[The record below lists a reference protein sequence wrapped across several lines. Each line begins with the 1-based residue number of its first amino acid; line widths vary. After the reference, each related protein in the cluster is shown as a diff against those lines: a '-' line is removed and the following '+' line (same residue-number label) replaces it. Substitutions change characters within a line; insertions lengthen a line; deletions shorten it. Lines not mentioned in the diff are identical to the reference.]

1 MLISHDAHG
10 AVLAALSG
18 HAPGSIVST
27 HELLARVRVLC
38 DEHGQTDEDLLK
50 MIVREAT
57 GRTMIIHFDHRAP
70 RAAA

>member
-1 MLISHDAHG
+1 MLMDQDAHS

-27 HELLARVRVLC
+27 HELLVRVRILC
-38 DEHGQTDEDLLK
+38 DDQGPTDEDLLR
-50 MIVREAT
+50 MIVNEAT
-57 GRTMIIHFDHRAP
+57 GRTMIIHFDHRVP